1 MTDLHE
7 QIRKALA
14 VLPPITSGV
23 CDGQTEVCIGK
34 WMLYLGFDAESA
46 AIGDALTSAPQWL
59 AALLDDVKTLT
70 AERDRYLHALELV
83 APDGR
88 GLQLF
93 LGEGP
98 APGMPMYGSV
108 CTESPY
114 LIATKP
120 EGPDASFAGAREV
133 YQYTYDEDTQREAEH
148 CAVGYFVTEDWLC
161 ERDAGAEEKNREA
174 PARAEAAER
183 ERDEALSGEADAVRR
198 AESAELGC
206 EIAYRREPTQAE
218 GDAHEADHGCDCCDD
233 DCQRCAHLSPQGIKS
248 GECFVAMG
256 GWTGRRCR
264 VCRRWVWGGPTAC
277 VACVAAEERDSLLAE
292 NARLREERDARPTIT
307 REDAKRWAFS
317 SHPFYDGHDPIRL
330 ALRAHAS
337 QPQCSSC
344 HGTRTVMDAD
354 HDSRVLTADD
364 CPACSQPK
372 GDGGCDV

>member
-1 MTDLHE
+1 MTDHE
-7 QIRKALA
+7 DIRKALA
-14 VLPPITSGV
+14 AATPGNWYVRGGVIVDSTGAVVANPPRMGERRA
-23 CDGQTEVCIGK
+23 CGQIA
-34 WMLYLGFDAESA
+34 DAHLIA
-46 AIGDALTSAPQWL
+46 NAPQWL
-59 AALLDDVKTLT
+59 AGLLEETTTLK

-174 PARAEAAER
+174 LARAEAAER
-183 ERDEALSGEADAVRR
+183 ERDEARSR
-198 AESAELGC
+198 AEQLAMVVTERPHNG
-206 EIAYRREPTQAE
+206 
-218 GDAHEADHGCDCCDD
+218 
-233 DCQRCAHLSPQGIKS
+233 HLMSI
-248 GECFVAMG
+248 VAMR
-256 GWTGRRCR
+256 TR
-264 VCRRWVWGGPTAC
+264 
-277 VACVAAEERDSLLAE
+277 ERDSARDLAVHRGE
-292 NARLREERDARPTIT
+292 QIQRLQAEIAQHLAFRAEVNDALPRPFGVTVIGAIKALRAEVESRPAIT
-307 REDAKRWAFS
+307 RENAKRWAFS
-317 SHPFYDGHDPIRL
+317 SHPFYDRHDPIRL

-372 GDGGCDV
+372 GDGGCDA